1 MKHNKLNSLNGF
13 LSGLHTDVMLKSSLV
28 PASHDLFMFVF
39 DCYSLL
45 CVLFDIHPFPIPT
58 SGIYDWT
65 RPRQDC
71 SWCPSSPLHEL
82 PIFWFWH
89 NIFLSLGGQTGLL
102 WYFLSN
108 KVLCQSGTLQC
119 QVCDCGQAA
128 ELTMTWVWQPLP
140 SGNVLICA
148 VCAAS
153 ELEAWTNA
161 FAVLLSFVLH
171 FPVTDKEHSYCHHCP
186 TLQLPLPLLGMCLS
200 WRKADSVSYE
210 PGSNIRVF
218 GAVGKALPLEGHCL
232 YLVLLRPVTWK
243 PLQGSATWVI
253 LLFLCR
259 EHSLGLMSVC
269 CTVHNGATRGKWF
282 QELAKE

>member
-1 MKHNKLNSLNGF
+1 MCAVWYSPLP
-13 LSGLHTDVMLKSSLV
+13 HTYFRYLWLDK
-28 PASHDLFMFVF
+28 AQ
-39 DCYSLL
+39 
-45 CVLFDIHPFPIPT
+45 
-58 SGIYDWT
+58 T
-65 RPRQDC
+65 RVCDC

-153 ELEAWTNA
+153 ELEAWTSA
-161 FAVLLSFVLH
+161 FTVLLILFCTSQLLTKSIATAIIAPLFN
-171 FPVTDKEHSYCHHCP
+171 FP
-186 TLQLPLPLLGMCLS
+186 CLS
-200 WRKADSVSYE
+200 
-210 PGSNIRVF
+210 
-218 GAVGKALPLEGHCL
+218 
-232 YLVLLRPVTWK
+232 
-243 PLQGSATWVI
+243 
-253 LLFLCR
+253 
-259 EHSLGLMSVC
+259 
-269 CTVHNGATRGKWF
+269 
-282 QELAKE
+282 

>member
-45 CVLFDIHPFPIPT
+45 RALFDIHPYPIPT

-153 ELEAWTNA
+153 ELEAWTSA
-161 FAVLLSFVLH
+161 FTVLLILFCTSQLLTKSIATAIIAPLFN
-171 FPVTDKEHSYCHHCP
+171 FP
-186 TLQLPLPLLGMCLS
+186 CLS
-200 WRKADSVSYE
+200 
-210 PGSNIRVF
+210 
-218 GAVGKALPLEGHCL
+218 
-232 YLVLLRPVTWK
+232 
-243 PLQGSATWVI
+243 
-253 LLFLCR
+253 
-259 EHSLGLMSVC
+259 
-269 CTVHNGATRGKWF
+269 
-282 QELAKE
+282 